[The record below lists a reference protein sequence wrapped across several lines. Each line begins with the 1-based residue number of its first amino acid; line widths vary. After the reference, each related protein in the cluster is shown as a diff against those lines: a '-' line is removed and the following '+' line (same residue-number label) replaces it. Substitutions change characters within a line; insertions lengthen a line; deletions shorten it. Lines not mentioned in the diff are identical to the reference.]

1 MRSPLILIWLAL
13 HTRDGYYLRCRH
25 RSLNTVF
32 EIVLEKNS
40 ENVLGQ
46 AVRHC
51 FKQYIKISKQ
61 NILININKYIVK
73 YDFDIADKLKCNPR
87 NRTEQMEGDF
97 KRAAIYEIL
106 HICSLELAQHKKT
119 FNSMWTFNGA

>member
-1 MRSPLILIWLAL
+1 MFVASDFDLTKI
-13 HTRDGYYLRCRH
+13 RDH
-25 RSLNTVF
+25 REETWEPRN
-32 EIVLEKNS
+32 
-40 ENVLGQ
+40 
-46 AVRHC
+46 
-51 FKQYIKISKQ
+51 KQ